1 MTLTLKRLSGNTY
14 YIPGPVNIGVVI
26 NADVC
31 LVIDTG
37 LDKKSGKQILR
48 CLQQAGL
55 QVKAIINTHSHAD
68 HCGGNH
74 PLRQAGAIICT
85 SQLEKALIENTKL
98 EPFYLFSAAPIEEL
112 ESRFLMAPPSPVER
126 VLDAGHCNLFGINL
140 EILDL
145 AGHSP
150 GQIGVLTEDGV
161 CFCGDAYVGETILQK
176 YSMPYTADVSTA
188 LQTLQKLQQSDYKY
202 YVPAHGQA
210 VGSAVQIIAQ
220 NIAAYEQTLS
230 QILSFINHEALP
242 REEILARYI
251 TAHGRRFDAIQYV
264 LYLSTITAC
273 LSHLHK
279 TKQAAYSFANGRMLW
294 YANK

>member
-1 MTLTLKRLSGNTY
+1 MTLTLKQLSGNTY

-126 VLDAGHCNLFGINL
+126 VLDAGHCNL
-140 EILDL
+140 L
-145 AGHSP
+145 ALIWKFLIW
-150 GQIGVLTEDGV
+150 Q
-161 CFCGDAYVGETILQK
+161 A
-176 YSMPYTADVSTA
+176 TARVRSVS
-188 LQTLQKLQQSDYKY
+188 
-202 YVPAHGQA
+202 
-210 VGSAVQIIAQ
+210 
-220 NIAAYEQTLS
+220 
-230 QILSFINHEALP
+230 
-242 REEILARYI
+242 
-251 TAHGRRFDAIQYV
+251 
-264 LYLSTITAC
+264 
-273 LSHLHK
+273 
-279 TKQAAYSFANGRMLW
+279 
-294 YANK
+294 